1 MFNYSRS
8 VAFASDAVR
17 FVRDF
22 ESHYRIFTSHDMLTG
37 SVMQS
42 GKKYIVL
49 LLHNKEMLK

>member
-8 VAFASDAVR
+8 VAFASDALG

-22 ESHYRIFTSHDMLTG
+22 ESHYRKLTSHDMLTG

-42 GKKYIVL
+42 GEKYIVL
-49 LLHNKEMLK
+49 LLHNKEMLS